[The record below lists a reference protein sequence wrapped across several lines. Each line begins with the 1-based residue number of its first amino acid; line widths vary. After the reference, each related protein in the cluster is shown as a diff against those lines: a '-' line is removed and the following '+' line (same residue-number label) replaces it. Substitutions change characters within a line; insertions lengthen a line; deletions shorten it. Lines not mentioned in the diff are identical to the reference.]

1 LIFQNTPTIEAAAP
15 PPNAIPTEEITRST
29 EEIRVTKPAR
39 RIQQRKHKDQS
50 IPWYKRSPK
59 HLQHIIGDV
68 DKQGDD
74 YIKQKLNSTSPTI
87 QAASDG
93 GHDPESGIS
102 TFGWTVAID
111 NDIIARG
118 RGPAQAHPDL
128 AESFRAEGYGL
139 TSVAIF
145 LRNIIEYLKIN
156 PEKCKWTIYTDS
168 KSLIQRIR
176 SFNDYTWVPKWNLR
190 PDEDIARTAYEAL
203 KYIPAK
209 LEHIKGHQDTD
220 SNVKELP
227 LPAILNIVADE
238 EATHQ
243 RNRMSEPSYRV
254 QNLGTA
260 QLQINEIAITRDS
273 QRWIMRLAGSI
284 PIQQYYKARHSW
296 NETVFESISWQT
308 QVAVLRTYHQE
319 DQARIIKF
327 AHGWLPTQN
336 RKIKEGTAKT
346 TQCRLCG
353 SSTEDNLHLFACNHK
368 VMKKHQDQL
377 VTTIRRWILEH
388 GDSEFSN
395 LIEMAITESCGE
407 KPWVPNLR
415 FISRTWVAGVRE
427 QSAIGWKHIFSGR
440 ISKTMIKAVDDH
452 YKTEGVHGRKFT
464 GESWAQKFIK
474 QTWDTML
481 ALWKERNA
489 ILNHRDIETAK
500 ANRKEQLENRVNRCY
515 EFSHYLRHKER
526 LQWFSKSAQELLG
539 QELRHIKAWLTTV
552 ERLVRITKREQKQRP
567 RNSIIMEKFLNIQVM
582 NNTKKITAKHK
593 PRRQKQD
600 LHPD

>member
-1 LIFQNTPTIEAAAP
+1 
-15 PPNAIPTEEITRST
+15 
-29 EEIRVTKPAR
+29 
-39 RIQQRKHKDQS
+39 
-50 IPWYKRSPK
+50 
-59 HLQHIIGDV
+59 
-68 DKQGDD
+68 
-74 YIKQKLNSTSPTI
+74 
-87 QAASDG
+87 
-93 GHDPESGIS
+93 
-102 TFGWTVAID
+102 
-111 NDIIARG
+111 
-118 RGPAQAHPDL
+118 
-128 AESFRAEGYGL
+128 
-139 TSVAIF
+139 
-145 LRNIIEYLKIN
+145 
-156 PEKCKWTIYTDS
+156 
-168 KSLIQRIR
+168 
-176 SFNDYTWVPKWNLR
+176 
-190 PDEDIARTAYEAL
+190 
-203 KYIPAK
+203 
-209 LEHIKGHQDTD
+209 
-220 SNVKELP
+220 
-227 LPAILNIVADE
+227 
-238 EATHQ
+238 
-243 RNRMSEPSYRV
+243 
-254 QNLGTA
+254 
-260 QLQINEIAITRDS
+260 
-273 QRWIMRLAGSI
+273 
-284 PIQQYYKARHSW
+284 
-296 NETVFESISWQT
+296 
-308 QVAVLRTYHQE
+308 
-319 DQARIIKF
+319 
-327 AHGWLPTQN
+327 
-336 RKIKEGTAKT
+336 
-346 TQCRLCG
+346 
-353 SSTEDNLHLFACNHK
+353 
-368 VMKKHQDQL
+368 MKKHQDQL

-427 QSAIGWKHIFSGR
+427 
-440 ISKTMIKAVDDH
+440 AVDDH